1 VSAWPL
7 ISFRCG
13 ARTATWKA
21 STYPYVRCD
30 LTRPTQHLGP
40 HAPTFLAL
48 VVEERR
54 SVVPHVEAHPPH
66 RRVAFRARCRWPQP
80 DPLPNRPGSA
90 RGHSLSSSRE
100 EIEEARRS
108 PTRSGTSTTG
118 AVRSVVS
125 RTGAW
130 STAPPSVV
138 PIDVQRPGR
147 ATNIGATR
155 EWGCGPSAVVAAG
168 VKPADYIVRTTTAP
182 AEVALVVDDAPDEE
196 SASATTFTLSHL
208 GGAPAD
214 VR

>member
-1 VSAWPL
+1 MSAWPL

-48 VVEERR
+48 VVQERR

-66 RRVAFRARCRWPQP
+66 RYVAFRARCRWPQP
-80 DPLPNRPGSA
+80 DSLPNRPGSA

-138 PIDVQRPGR
+138 QIDVQRPAGPRTLVQRANGR
-147 ATNIGATR
+147 ADRRRLSPRASSPPTTSFGLLQHAAEAPWLSTMPPMKNRPAR
-155 EWGCGPSAVVAAG
+155 RPS
-168 VKPADYIVRTTTAP
+168 P
-182 AEVALVVDDAPDEE
+182 
-196 SASATTFTLSHL
+196 
-208 GGAPAD
+208 
-214 VR
+214 

>member
-1 VSAWPL
+1 MSAWPL

-48 VVEERR
+48 VVQERR

-66 RRVAFRARCRWPQP
+66 RYVAFRARCRWPQP
-80 DPLPNRPGSA
+80 EPLPNRPGSA

-138 PIDVQRPGR
+138 QIDVQRPGR

-155 EWGCGPSAVVAAG
+155 ELG
-168 VKPADYIVRTTTAP
+168 VRTVGGCRRGRQARRLHRSDYYSTPPKSPWLSTMPPMKNRP
-182 AEVALVVDDAPDEE
+182 ARRP
-196 SASATTFTLSHL
+196 S
-208 GGAPAD
+208 P
-214 VR
+214 

>member
-1 VSAWPL
+1 M
-7 ISFRCG
+7 
-13 ARTATWKA
+13 
-21 STYPYVRCD
+21 RCD
-30 LTRPTQHLGP
+30 LTQPTQHLGP

-108 PTRSGTSTTG
+108 PPRSGTSTTG

-155 EWGCGPSAVVAAG
+155 EWACGPSAVVAAG

-208 GGAPAD
+208 DGALAD